1 MYFHLVNL
9 DMAEE
14 SKFIED
20 QLLRFRIYECYIDT
34 DFYLNFLNSCNNVV
48 SSINK
53 EIQTVRPFASQRNKE
68 DLEVTIEICDQ
79 KMPSAV
85 SQLNDRTGIPHR
97 FHFDDKKREYYIT
110 EPELHFDYL
119 PLIIRKYSP
128 DPPKMLTLRFD
139 LERGLN
145 EQLKGAESKL
155 KDAQKDMKMSEGHG
169 LFEDVKTTRKTMDSI
184 TNAIQMVANRD
195 QLKRTKKLN
204 WDDTASALNLKLET
218 ARNRYKTGM
227 KLILSG
233 EIRKYFPEFH

>member
-20 QLLRFRIYECYIDT
+20 QLLRCRIYECYT
-34 DFYLNFLNSCNNVV
+34 KTVFYINFLNSCNNVV

-53 EIQTVRPFASQRNKE
+53 EIQTDRPFSGQRNKE
-68 DLEVTIEICDQ
+68 DLEVTIERNNQIVH
-79 KMPSAV
+79 SAV
-85 SQLNDRTGIPHR
+85 SQLNDRTGIPH
-97 FHFDDKKREYYIT
+97 HHYFDKEKQEYFIV
-110 EPELHFDYL
+110 EPELYFDYL
-119 PLIIRKYSP
+119 PLTIRKYSP

-145 EQLKGAESKL
+145 EQLKGAENKL
-155 KDAQKDMKMSEGHG
+155 KDAQKDMKMSDGHG

-184 TNAIQMVANRD
+184 TDAIQMVANRD
-195 QLKRTKKLN
+195 QLKRTENLD
-204 WDDTASALNLKLET
+204 WQDTASALNLNPET
-218 ARNRYKTGM
+218 ARKRYKIGM